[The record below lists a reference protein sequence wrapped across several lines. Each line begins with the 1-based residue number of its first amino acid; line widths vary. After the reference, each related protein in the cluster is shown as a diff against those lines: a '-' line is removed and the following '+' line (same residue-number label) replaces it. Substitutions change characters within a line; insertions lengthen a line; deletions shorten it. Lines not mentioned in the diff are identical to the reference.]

1 VCFSLNALIILSQIT
16 ELGFSESATK
26 KLRNLR
32 KLYLEESSLIKK
44 LKKEL
49 KSYERAK
56 LEAPAK
62 LERKKAEAITRAL
75 AIHKQVTSVISLAR
89 SGNKSP
95 MEKLQERARANKER
109 SLRALES
116 SESSDS
122 DDDADRSTSDS
133 DQQSAESMESD
144 DMDDEP
150 PTRRD
155 IGAKYSREPI
165 PVPPATGNKKRKR
178 EVEHDQVEE
187 KRPKKQAKKQASSE
201 SNTIKKKKTPRI
213 TTNEALGSAVKLNII
228 PADTEFRMFSSCYK
242 AGPSQKQYESDFA
255 TKTANHTKWRYN
267 FVIDRSFRDA
277 AANLDKPVDLDGIP
291 DAAVLVGQAAG
302 RYVCDSTAPV
312 FTVRVSEEAAVKNNV
327 GADRA
332 YFSGYVDQATS
343 TVVDVDLPERLNELF
358 PVGDFVER
366 FCNAS
371 LDPAYLAQYDSYS
384 EEHPGYYP
392 VSQAILD
399 CLPVYQAFRGVY
411 APTGPKGKV
420 TKGKVEFNLKQMTS
434 VVFPTK
440 DIVDEKSVTVNSAV
454 GSAFIRFAVFGVLNG
469 RGFAGT
475 LNNGFVDSLTVRLDR
490 VCQGM
495 VEGIP
500 HLARILQRVL
510 GMEATY
516 FVLPGLESIMEA
528 HRSNGAGSAFPA
540 DKVGAA
546 ATVDDLRDVV
556 NLFEE
561 FKTLAQTFVTEH
573 GQLYEEEFVAYAAPY
588 IEQFVASH
596 NRLAAVI
603 HGSTELPSPSKV
615 KTNNNNNEE
624 DGSID
629 SVLDEE
635 IEHVSTSNAAKAKR
649 TMQTNEKPFVPPTMR
664 LTPAVR
670 LAPDQSASAYP
681 EVQAVL
687 QAFRQHV
694 AYISS
699 AGDSLDHH
707 PALNNTNQVGF
718 DLHAYNCDADSSVT
732 QVVGP
737 FEGGIAASYSVDS
750 SAPVDGHEV
759 AMEVEPV
766 PEKPTSDTHASPSAQ
781 PIIKFALS
789 ENSSSYGDIDPEATD
804 AAFNAFAFG
813 GSSPGQT
820 FSEDVSGHIPS
831 LSTAQDTVSSL
842 D

>member
-1 VCFSLNALIILSQIT
+1 M
-16 ELGFSESATK
+16 GFSGSATK
-26 KLRNLR
+26 KLLTFHE
-32 KLYLEESSLIKK
+32 LYLKEKSLINK

-49 KSYERAK
+49 KRYEDAK
-56 LEAPAK
+56 LDAPGK
-62 LERKKAEAITRAL
+62 LQRKKAEAVTRAL
-75 AIHKQVTSVISLAR
+75 AIHKQVTSVLSSAKLDDL
-89 SGNKSP
+89 SP

-109 SLRALES
+109 TLRAMES

-122 DDDADRSTSDS
+122 SDDDSDS
-133 DQQSAESMESD
+133 DSSEQPSVDSMVS
-144 DMDDEP
+144 DDEP

-155 IGAKYSREPI
+155 IAAKRSREPI
-165 PVPPATGNKKRKR
+165 PVPPAHGNKKRKR
-178 EVEHDQVEE
+178 EIEEEDQVEE
-187 KRPKKQAKKQASSE
+187 KRPKKQPKKQAGSVSFA
-201 SNTIKKKKTPRI
+201 KKKKTPRI

-228 PADTEFRMFSSCYK
+228 SPDTEFRMFSSCYK

-255 TKTANHTKWRYN
+255 TKTANHTKWRYT
-267 FVIDRSFRDA
+267 FVMDRVFREA

-302 RYVCDSTAPV
+302 RSVCDSTAPV

-332 YFSGYVDQATS
+332 YFSGYVDQASS
-343 TVVDVDLPERLNELF
+343 TVVDVDLPARLNELF

-371 LDPAYLAQYDSYS
+371 LDPAFLAQYKSYS

-399 CLPVYQAFRGVY
+399 CIPVYQAFRGVY
-411 APTGPKGKV
+411 APSGPGGKV
-420 TKGKVEFNLKQMTS
+420 TKGKLEFNLKQMTS

-440 DIVDEKSVTVNSAV
+440 DIVDEKCVTVNSAV

-475 LNNGFVDSLTVRLDR
+475 LNNGFVDSLTIHLDR

-500 HLARILQRVL
+500 QLARILQRVL
-510 GMEATY
+510 GMPATY
-516 FVLPGLESIMEA
+516 FVLPGLESILKA
-528 HRSNGAGSAFPA
+528 HRSSGSAFPA
-540 DKVGAA
+540 DKVAAA

-573 GQLYEEEFVAYAAPY
+573 GQLYEDEFVAYAAPY
-588 IEQFVASH
+588 IQQFVASH
-596 NRLAAVI
+596 NRLAAAI
-603 HGSTELPSPSKV
+603 RGSSELPSPL
-615 KTNNNNNEE
+615 KTKTINSEE
-624 DGSID
+624 DGSLDSILDQEID
-629 SVLDEE
+629 Q
-635 IEHVSTSNAAKAKR
+635 VSNSNALR
-649 TMQTNEKPFVPPTMR
+649 STQTNEKHFVPPTMR
-664 LTPAVR
+664 LTPAIR
-670 LAPDQSASAYP
+670 LADQSAPLSP
-681 EVQAVL
+681 QVHDLL

-694 AYISS
+694 AYITPN
-699 AGDSLDHH
+699 ADSLDHH
-707 PALNNTNQVGF
+707 PALNTNQVGF
-718 DLHAYNCDADSSVT
+718 DLQAYTYGADPQVSQEPVASSAT
-732 QVVGP
+732 
-737 FEGGIAASYSVDS
+737 
-750 SAPVDGHEV
+750 SAPVDQV
-759 AMEVEPV
+759 AMDVDPIAS
-766 PEKPTSDTHASPSAQ
+766 EKAQFTDTAASSAQ
-781 PIIKFALS
+781 PAPSF
-789 ENSSSYGDIDPEATD
+789 GDIDPDSSE

-831 LSTAQDTVSSL
+831 LSAEQGTLSSL